1 VTDRAPLKSSIH
13 RLLSLRVAVAAAFAA
28 LVFATVAFFGER
40 RQLEEN
46 VADVA
51 RFEVQRFAA
60 GTQTILDNPD
70 GIDPALMQASLD
82 GYSARSR
89 RAVRRDGEFV
99 FVGIYAQDGEEI
111 AHMEDAGYEH
121 IDAVH
126 DIVESLTHTA
136 KEWESE
142 PTVTAVVM
150 GRTHVG
156 VAVPLENSGGEIVAH
171 VEGVFAVSDEA
182 AAAMRRSV
190 LRAVLYVVAIV
201 LLTTLIIY
209 PVISNLLGRLA
220 RTTVSLLD
228 SNLETLQVLGSA
240 IAKRDS
246 DTDAHNYRVTLYA
259 VRLAQEIGL
268 GHEKV
273 RTLIKGALL
282 HDVGKIGIRDAVLLK
297 PGKLSHAEYEVMKKH
312 VYHGVDITS
321 RSSWLAD
328 ARSVVASHHEKYD
341 GKGYPEGLAGEDI
354 PIEARIFAIVDV
366 FDALTSK
373 RPYKEPFSFEETM
386 RILREG
392 SGSHFDPQLLTL
404 FDRCAR
410 DLYDTYAGR
419 ADDSARED
427 LHKLTATYFPRDVS
441 ELID

>member
-1 VTDRAPLKSSIH
+1 VNDRAPLKSSIH
-13 RLLSLRVAVAAAFAA
+13 RLLSLRVAVATAFAA
-28 LVFATVAFFGER
+28 LALGTVAFFGER
-40 RQLEEN
+40 SRLEGS

-60 GTQTILDNPD
+60 GTQLILDDPE
-70 GIDPALMQASLD
+70 GIDPDLMQASLE

-89 RAVRRDGEFV
+89 RAVRQDGVFV
-99 FVGIYAQDGEEI
+99 FVGVYGEDGAEI
-111 AHMEDAGYEH
+111 ARMEDGAYEH
-121 IDAVH
+121 IDAVR
-126 DIVESLTHTA
+126 DIMESLTHTA
-136 KEWESE
+136 KEWEKE

-150 GRTHVG
+150 GQPHVG
-156 VAVPLENSGGEIVAH
+156 VAVPLYNSAGDIVAH

-182 AAAMRRSV
+182 AAAARRAV
-190 LRAVLYVVAIV
+190 VRAVLYVVAIV

-246 DTDAHNYRVTLYA
+246 DTDAHNFRVTLYA

-268 GHEKV
+268 SHERM
-273 RTLIKGALL
+273 RTLIKGSLL

-328 ARSVVASHHEKYD
+328 ARSVVASHHEHYD
-341 GKGYPEGLAGEDI
+341 GKGYPDGLAGEDI
-354 PIEARIFAIVDV
+354 PVEARIFAIVDV

-373 RPYKEPFSFEETM
+373 RPYKDPFTFQETM
-386 RILREG
+386 QILREG
-392 SGSHFDPQLLTL
+392 AGSHFDPQLLTL

-419 ADDSARED
+419 TDETARED
-427 LHKLTATYFPRDVS
+427 LHKLTATYFPRDVA